1 MNTPIRAAS
10 ANHGWK
16 VSDSLELYQVE
27 AWGKGYFSINAAGH
41 VVVRPSMDPS
51 REIDLY
57 DVVQGLKARDLHT
70 PVVIRFSDILAHRLR
85 HIADAF
91 ATAIAENG
99 YKNRYAAVFPIKV
112 NQQRLVVEEV
122 YRYGKEFGFGL
133 EVGSKPELLAVM
145 SITENAPDRMVVCNG
160 FKDDSYIEA
169 VIIATK
175 LGRTI
180 IPVVENFEELGL
192 ILNHAQAYQVRPR
205 IGVRVKLFSEGSGRW
220 RDSAGEKS
228 KFGLFITEILELF
241 NVLKQHDMLD
251 CLQLVHCHP
260 GSQLQDIRRVK

>member
-1 MNTPIRAAS
+1 MQRQFVIVRALNTPAKALPVS
-10 ANHGWK
+10 HAWK
-16 VSDSLELYQVE
+16 IGESLDLYQVE
-27 AWGKGYFSINAAGH
+27 AWGKGYFSINPEGN
-41 VVVRPSMDPS
+41 VVVRPNQDPS

-85 HIADAF
+85 HLADAF
-91 ATAIAENG
+91 ATTIAEND

-145 SITENAPDRMVVCNG
+145 SITENAPDRIVVCNG

-169 VIIATK
+169 VILATK

-180 IPVVENFEELGL
+180 IPVVENYQEIHLTL
-192 ILNHAQAYQVRPR
+192 KHAERYSFRPK
-205 IGVRVKLFSEGSGRW
+205 IGVRVNLASEG
-220 RDSAGEKS
+220 A
-228 KFGLFITEILELF
+228 
-241 NVLKQHDMLD
+241 
-251 CLQLVHCHP
+251 
-260 GSQLQDIRRVK
+260 

>member
-1 MNTPIRAAS
+1 MNTPAKS
-10 ANHGWK
+10 LPVTQTWK
-16 VSDSLELYQVE
+16 IEEALDIYQVE
-27 AWGKGYFSINAAGH
+27 AWGKGYFSINPEGH
-41 VVVRPSMDPS
+41 VVVRPSMDAI

-85 HIADAF
+85 HLADAF
-91 ATAIAENG
+91 ATAISEND

-133 EVGSKPELLAVM
+133 GVGSKPELLAVM
-145 SITENAPDRMVVCNG
+145 SITENAPDRLVVCNG

-175 LGRTI
+175 LGRSI
-180 IPVVENFEELGL
+180 IPVVENFEEIHL
-192 ILNHAQAYQVRPR
+192 ILKHAEKYGVRPK
-205 IGVRVKLFSEGSGRW
+205 IGVRVKLASEGAGRW
-220 RDSAGEKS
+220 RESAGEKS
-228 KFGLFITEILELF
+228 KFCLFISE
-241 NVLKQHDMLD
+241 
-251 CLQLVHCHP
+251 
-260 GSQLQDIRRVK
+260 S